1 MKKVLIALDYDPNAQ
16 KVAELGFAMGK
27 AMSAEVI
34 LMHVIGDPAFYSSTV
49 YDPIMGFGGFVN
61 TGMLDPDMVNNLKS
75 ESQQFLDKSKAH
87 LGDDTIQT
95 YIIEGDI
102 ADSIIEVAK
111 ELNIDVI
118 VMGTHS
124 RKWLEN
130 LVMGS
135 VTEKV
140 LRHTTTPL
148 FIIPTKQENTN

>member
-34 LMHVIGDPAFYSSTV
+34 LLHVIGDPAFYSSTV

-61 TGMLDPDMVNNLKS
+61 TGMLEPDMMNKLKA

-87 LGDDTIQT
+87 LGDDAIQT
-95 YIIEGDI
+95 HIVEGDV
-102 ADSIIEVAK
+102 ADSIIDVAK

-124 RKWLEN
+124 RKWLEQ

-140 LRHTTTPL
+140 LRHATTPL
-148 FIIPTKQENTN
+148 FIIPTKPEHSK